1 MMLTNRHDT
10 CTHIQV
16 KVSIVTRSSDSI
28 SAEHRGF
35 AHRECNSIYTE
46 SKMIPIFCNGL
57 ARFGGKLIMSA
68 IGKFGH
74 KKVSVIPLS
83 VDSYIS
89 VMIGN
94 CRYLDSQRFLNADLK
109 TLVENAASESGSHC
123 FKYLR
128 EFVRGEHVQ
137 MFMGTVPLCTEYLDE
152 PARLNELNERALPP
166 KSAFFDAIGESDI
179 SDDDYGVAQNIW
191 DAMEMR
197 TLREYLETCLIA
209 NVLLLTDVL
218 VIFRQI
224 MTENFKLDPFQ
235 YFSLSGFSLDVAL
248 RESETKLELLTDID
262 MHTMIESSLRGGL
275 TIVGSPRHAQANNID
290 MPSHLYVHDRPK
302 SHILF
307 LDVNQMYGNVMR
319 KYRLATFNFKFLTDY
334 EWKCSISC
342 PLNRTQTR
350 FTSWNAN

>member
-1 MMLTNRHDT
+1 M
-10 CTHIQV
+10 
-16 KVSIVTRSSDSI
+16 
-28 SAEHRGF
+28 F
-35 AHRECNSIYTE
+35 E
-46 SKMIPIFCNGL
+46 S
-57 ARFGGKLIMSA
+57 
-68 IGKFGH
+68 
-74 KKVSVIPLS
+74 
-83 VDSYIS
+83 
-89 VMIGN
+89 
-94 CRYLDSQRFLNADLK
+94 
-109 TLVENAASESGSHC
+109 AASESGSHC
-123 FKYLR
+123 FKYLK

-152 PARLNELNERALPP
+152 PARLNERALPP
-166 KSAFFDAIGESDI
+166 KSAFFDAIGYSDI

-209 NVLLLTDVL
+209 YVLLLTDVL

-275 TIVGSPRHAQANNID
+275 AIVGSPRHAQANNID

-302 SHILF
+302 SHT
-307 LDVNQMYGNVMR
+307 VPRCESNVW
-319 KYRLATFNFKFLTDY
+319 KCNEKIQISYFQFQISYRLRNGKVR
-334 EWKCSISC
+334 SHVH
-342 PLNRTQTR
+342 
-350 FTSWNAN
+350 